1 MAHLVLHNID
11 TAIVDKL
18 KQRAEKHCR
27 ELEDELTA
35 ILRDALLTTDGQEGE
50 VTFETYLQT
59 MPDVG
64 ADADFSRIE
73 GSIRD
78 ASLAD

>member
-1 MAHLVLHNID
+1 
-11 TAIVDKL
+11 
-18 KQRAEKHCR
+18 
-27 ELEDELTA
+27 
-35 ILRDALLTTDGQEGE
+35 LRDALLTTDGQEGE

-64 ADADFSRIE
+64 AYADFSRIE